1 MLVFRDS
8 GVPADMEA
16 NFPSASIKFAN
27 IRIGEIGSTFPGGGL
42 LTKSIMMIRYKYKY
56 KHNQSQ

>member
-1 MLVFRDS
+1 MIKIFDLDFGADHVWILFRDS

-27 IRIGEIGSTFPGGGL
+27 IRIGEIGSTFPGG
-42 LTKSIMMIRYKYKY
+42 M
-56 KHNQSQ
+56 